1 MKLKGGGRTCSTDIL
16 HQSDHSDTVDFGDGG
31 IAIFGGGVD
40 SEDAERAMLRD
51 CYQVK
56 SNVHLSFFHCF
67 PLRLPSK
74 EPCWRAASSGLV
86 SLDGNLWTSAS
97 TGWTT

>member
-16 HQSDHSDTVDFGDGG
+16 HQSDHSDTVDFADGG
-31 IAIFGGGVD
+31 IATFGGGVD

-56 SNVHLSFFHCF
+56 SILRDGYIYRVDRF
-67 PLRLPSK
+67 P
-74 EPCWRAASSGLV
+74 A
-86 SLDGNLWTSAS
+86 
-97 TGWTT
+97 

>member
-31 IAIFGGGVD
+31 IATFGGGVD
-40 SEDAERAMLRD
+40 SEDGERAMLRD

-56 SNVHLSFFHCF
+56 FTTSSSFCFIVFLSGS
-67 PLRLPSK
+67 PQRSPAGGQ
-74 EPCWRAASSGLV
+74 P
-86 SLDGNLWTSAS
+86 
-97 TGWTT
+97 

>member
-31 IAIFGGGVD
+31 IATFGGGVD

-56 SNVHLSFFHCF
+56 SILRDGYIYRVDRF
-67 PLRLPSK
+67 P
-74 EPCWRAASSGLV
+74 A
-86 SLDGNLWTSAS
+86 
-97 TGWTT
+97 

>member
-31 IAIFGGGVD
+31 IATFGGGVD

-56 SNVHLSFFHCF
+56 LTSISSFCFNVFLSGS
-67 PLRLPSK
+67 PERSPAGGQ
-74 EPCWRAASSGLV
+74 P
-86 SLDGNLWTSAS
+86 
-97 TGWTT
+97 